1 VKVAFVGDHETPFVR
16 RTLDE
21 LRALVVARGHDVL
34 DGSATPVLP
43 DDVQLVFNSTS
54 ADEPRPNYLRQR
66 PSQLVCTLV
75 EARAPQESVSR
86 AAYRVLV
93 KTMSN
98 LLVYAVTD
106 ADPPASFMMTP
117 ELGNQELAHDAQ
129 HAARIA
135 DKALALAGARWVI
148 DNDVVA
154 DLPEHLWQGDDHV
167 RSMQRVG
174 RELDGLGLLPTV
186 LPLEDLLSE
195 RDRRVL
201 MKVFGITQLSYGNL
215 STRRDASSFWMT
227 GRGVD
232 KSSLHDVG
240 RHVLL
245 VTGLDADAGRVRVSV
260 PPGTDA
266 RARVSVDAVEHA
278 MLYRDFPRIGAI
290 LHVHAWLPGI
300 DSTRQSWPCGSVELA
315 QETLDLVARQPDP
328 ANAVIGLVNHGITA
342 TGPDLDTIFAR
353 IASRLERRVPMA

>member
-16 RTLDE
+16 RVVDD
-21 LRALVVARGHDVL
+21 LRSLVAARGHDAIGV
-34 DGSATPVLP
+34 AETTALP
-43 DDVQLVFNSTS
+43 DDVQLVFNATS

-75 EARAPQESVSR
+75 EARAPEESVSR

-98 LLVYAVTD
+98 LLVYAVPEGD
-106 ADPPASFMMTP
+106 SPASYMLTP
-117 ELGNQELAHDAQ
+117 ELGFQELAHDEH
-129 HAARIA
+129 HATRIA

-148 DNDVVA
+148 DNDVA
-154 DLPEHLWQGDDHV
+154 TDLPEALWNGDDSV

-174 RELDGLGLLPTV
+174 RQLDALGLLPTV
-186 LPLEDLLSE
+186 LPLEELLSE
-195 RDRRVL
+195 RDRRML

-215 STRRDASSFWMT
+215 SARRDATSFWMT

-232 KSSLHDVG
+232 KGSLREVG
-240 RHVLL
+240 RDVLL
-245 VTGLDADAGRVRVSV
+245 VTGFDADAGRVRVSV

-266 RARVSVDAVEHA
+266 RARASVDAVEHA
-278 MLYRDFPRIGAI
+278 LLYRELPRIGAI
-290 LHVHAWLPGI
+290 LHVHAWLSGI

-315 QETLDLVARQPDP
+315 QETLDLVARQRDP

-342 TGPDLDTIFAR
+342 TGPDLETIFTR
-353 IASRLERRVPMA
+353 IAPRLERRVPMA